1 MLSGL
6 PSPLQSRGD
15 LEPGVL
21 MRQFRFSPAL
31 PLTAPFTIGDG
42 LILLAITTL
51 VYAGARLAFHT
62 PAVIAGPEI
71 SLSPLALPWYC
82 LLSVGRMAAAY
93 FLSLLFSLFYGYA
106 AARNRTARS
115 VLMPL
120 LDVLQSVP
128 ILSFLPVVLLSLS
141 AFLPQAFAAEVAAI
155 VLIFTSQAWNM
166 TFSFYQSL
174 TTIPSELREAAAV
187 FRFDPWLRFKTVEL
201 PCAAIGLLWNSMM
214 SWSGGW
220 FFLMAAEIFHVGTRD
235 FRLPGLGAY
244 LQSAA
249 SKGDLTAV
257 LLGVIT
263 LVGVIVLLDQ
273 LVWRPL
279 IAWTDRFKMDMVEGD
294 EPPGSWF
301 LDLLSRAWL
310 VEQFGT
316 RVWRPFSERIDQKF
330 QRRTSE
336 IIASPERSA
345 EAGSSRL
352 AMGILTAFLLLA
364 TYGCYRAATLLV
376 TLPASAWVELGE
388 GIVATFLRVSIALAI
403 TLLWTVPVGVF
414 IGTNRRLANVLQPIV
429 QVIASIPA
437 TALFPVVLLALLRVP
452 GGLNIAAV
460 LLMLMGTQWYLL
472 FNVIAGA
479 AAIPQD
485 LRYTTDLLRLASLD
499 RWRTL
504 ILPALFPYIIT
515 GAITASG
522 GAWNASIVAEYV
534 EFGGR
539 THSIIG
545 AGSLIARAT
554 STSEYALLL
563 AATLALVLA
572 VVLINRIFWRRLYR
586 LAEERYRM
594 E

>member
-1 MLSGL
+1 LN
-6 PSPLQSRGD
+6 P
-15 LEPGVL
+15 EWFIV
-21 MRQFRFSPAL
+21 RQFRFSPAL
-31 PLTAPFTIGDG
+31 PETPAFTAGDVVIVLGLTTI
-42 LILLAITTL
+42 L
-51 VYAGARLAFHT
+51 YAGARLAFHA
-62 PAVIAGPEI
+62 PAIIAGPDI
-71 SLSPLALPWYC
+71 SLSPLALPWYA

-106 AARNRTARS
+106 AARNRTART

-128 ILSFLPVVLLSLS
+128 ILSFLPIVLLSLS
-141 AFLPQAFAAEVAAI
+141 AVLPQAFAAELAAI

-220 FFLMAAEIFHVGTRD
+220 FFLMAAEIFHVGPRD

-244 LQSAA
+244 LQTAA
-249 SKGDLTAV
+249 NENNLHAV
-257 LLGVIT
+257 FLGVVT

-273 LVWRPL
+273 FLWRPL
-279 IAWTDRFKMDMVEGD
+279 IAWSDRFKMDMVEGD
-294 EPPGSWF
+294 EPPSSWF

-316 RVWRPFSERIDQKF
+316 RIWGPFSEWVETGF
-330 QRRTSE
+330 QRRARGVIEPPE
-336 IIASPERSA
+336 ILA
-345 EAGSSRL
+345 ETGSSRL
-352 AMGILTAFLLLA
+352 AIGILTLLSLVA
-364 TYGCYRAATLLV
+364 LYGSYRAAALLV
-376 TLPASAWVELGE
+376 TLPASTWVELGK
-388 GIVATFLRVSIALAI
+388 GIVATFLRVTAALAI
-403 TLLWTVPVGVF
+403 ALIWTIPLGVF
-414 IGTNRRLANVLQPIV
+414 IGTNRRLATFLQPIV
-429 QVIASIPA
+429 QVVASIPA
-437 TALFPVVLLALLRVP
+437 TALFPVVLLALLHFP

-485 LRYTTDLLRLASLD
+485 LRYTTDLLRLSSFD
-499 RWRTL
+499 RWRIL

-534 EFGGR
+534 EFGGQ
-539 THSIIG
+539 THETLGVG
-545 AGSLIARAT
+545 ALIASAT
-554 STSEYALLL
+554 SLGNYALLL
-563 AATLALVLA
+563 AGTLALVVT
-572 VVLINRIFWRRLYR
+572 VVLINRTFWRRLYK

>member
-1 MLSGL
+1 
-6 PSPLQSRGD
+6 
-15 LEPGVL
+15 
-21 MRQFRFSPAL
+21 MRQFHFSPAL
-31 PLTAPFTIGDG
+31 PESPSLSAGDG
-42 LILLAITTL
+42 LILLGVCTL
-51 VYAGARLAFHT
+51 LYAGARLAFHA

-71 SLSPLALPWYC
+71 SLSPLALPWYT
-82 LLSVGRMAAAY
+82 LLSLGRMAAAY

-106 AARNRTARS
+106 AARNRTART

-141 AFLPQAFAAEVAAI
+141 AILPQTFAAELAAI

-174 TTIPSELREAAAV
+174 TTVPSELREAAAV
-187 FRFDPWLRFKTVEL
+187 FRFDPWLRLKAVEL
-201 PCAAIGLLWNSMM
+201 PFAAIGLLWNSMM

-244 LQSAA
+244 LQTAA
-249 SKGDLTAV
+249 NEGDLTAV
-257 LLGVIT
+257 VSGVIT
-263 LVGVIVLLDQ
+263 LVAVIVLLDQ
-273 LVWRPL
+273 LLWRPL
-279 IAWTDRFKMDMVEGD
+279 IAWTDRFKIDMIEGD
-294 EPPGSWF
+294 EPPRSWF

-310 VEQFGT
+310 VEQFGA
-316 RVWRPFSERIDQKF
+316 RVWRPFSEWLDGGF
-330 QRRTSE
+330 QRRTSV
-336 IIASPERSA
+336 IIVSPEPSA
-345 EAGSSRL
+345 EAGYSRW
-352 AMGILTAFLLLA
+352 AMGLLTAFLLAAL
-364 TYGCYRAATLLV
+364 YGSYRAATLLA
-376 TLPASAWVELGE
+376 TLPGSAWAELGE
-388 GIVATFLRVSIALAI
+388 GIAATFLRVSVALAI
-403 TLLWTVPVGVF
+403 ALIWTIPVGVF
-414 IGTNRRLANVLQPIV
+414 IGTNRRLATVFQPIV
-429 QVIASIPA
+429 QVVASIPA
-437 TALFPVVLLALLRVP
+437 TALFPVVLLALLQLP

-485 LRYTTDLLRLASLD
+485 LRYTTDLLRLSSLD

-539 THSIIG
+539 THATIG
-545 AGSLIARAT
+545 AGALIARAT
-554 STSEYALLL
+554 NAGDYSLLL
-563 AATLALVLA
+563 AATLALVLS
-572 VVLINRIFWRRLYR
+572 VILINRTFWRRLYR

>member
-1 MLSGL
+1 
-6 PSPLQSRGD
+6 
-15 LEPGVL
+15 
-21 MRQFRFSPAL
+21 MRQFRFSPTL

-51 VYAGARLAFHT
+51 VYAGARLAFRT
-62 PAVIAGPEI
+62 PAVIAGPDI
-71 SLSPLALPWYC
+71 SLSPLALPWYS
-82 LLSVGRMAAAY
+82 LLSVGRMAVAY

-106 AARNRTARS
+106 AARNRTARA

-141 AFLPQAFAAEVAAI
+141 AFLPQGFAAEVAAI
-155 VLIFTSQAWNM
+155 MLIFTSQAWNM

-220 FFLMAAEIFHVGTRD
+220 FFLMAAEIFRVGTRD

-249 SKGDLTAV
+249 NKGDLTAIF
-257 LLGVIT
+257 LGVIT

-279 IAWTDRFKMDMVEGD
+279 IAWTDRFRMDMVEGD

-301 LDLLSRAWL
+301 FDLLSRAWL
-310 VEQFGT
+310 VEQFGA
-316 RVWRPFSERIDQKF
+316 RVWRPFSEGIDRKF
-330 QRRTSE
+330 QRRASGV
-336 IIASPERSA
+336 IASPERLA
-345 EAGSSRL
+345 EPGISRL
-352 AMGILTAFLLLA
+352 AMAILTAFLLLA
-364 TYGCYRAATLLV
+364 TYGCYQAATLLV
-376 TLPASAWVELGE
+376 TLPASAWVKLGQ
-388 GIVATFLRVSIALAI
+388 GIVATFLRVSVALAI
-403 TLLWTVPVGVF
+403 TLLWTVPVGVL
-414 IGTNRRLANVLQPIV
+414 IGTNRRLTTILQPIV
-429 QVIASIPA
+429 QVVASIPA
-437 TALFPVVLLALLRVP
+437 TALFPVVLLALLRLP

-539 THSIIG
+539 THRIIG
-545 AGSLIARAT
+545 AGALIAGAT
-554 STSEYALLL
+554 STSDYAMLL
-563 AATLALVLA
+563 AATLSLVLA
-572 VVLINRIFWRRLYR
+572 VVLINRTFWRRLYR
-586 LAEERYRM
+586 VAEERYRM